1 MFAVQPVSTSSR
13 LAQIISGLTLTITL
27 NSSHLLDRFSKERG
41 YHIVA
46 GISIS
51 VVGLVITVRCDTSQ
65 VKYVGL
71 CVLLFGS
78 YIAAPLTVAWLSG
91 NTPEPGKRSLV
102 LGVNGFGNLAG
113 VIGSQLYKKR
123 YAPKYLLP
131 FYVTLGFVA
140 FALSG
145 YTAYRFTLDA
155 VNRRKM
161 AIVADKT
168 IDEIQ
173 AERMGT
179 TRYADR
185 KWTFIYGL

>member
-1 MFAVQPVSTSSR
+1 VK
-13 LAQIISGLTLTITL
+13 G
-27 NSSHLLDRFSKERG
+27 
-41 YHIVA
+41 
-46 GISIS
+46 
-51 VVGLVITVRCDTSQ
+51 DTSGT
-65 VKYVGL
+65 KYAGL
-71 CVLLFGS
+71 CVLLLGS

-123 YAPKYLLP
+123 YAPNYLLP

-140 FALSG
+140 AALAG
-145 YTAYRFTLDA
+145 YTAYRFTLKT
-155 VNRRKM
+155 VNRRKQ
-161 AIVADKT
+161 AILEDKT
-168 IDEIQ
+168 IDEIYS
-173 AERMGT
+173 ERLDN

>member
-1 MFAVQPVSTSSR
+1 MSVPPYVCGALGLYLFALSSDHR
-13 LAQIISGLTLTITL
+13 
-27 NSSHLLDRFSKERG
+27 KERG
-41 YHIVA
+41 YHIVV
-46 GISIS
+46 GIFIS
-51 VVGLVITVRCDTSQ
+51 LIGLVVTVICKTNRA
-65 VKYVGL
+65 KYVGL

-131 FYVTLGFVA
+131 FYVTLGFIA
-140 FALSG
+140 SALVG
-145 YTAYRFTLDA
+145 YTAYRFTLEA
-155 VNRRKM
+155 ANRHKK
-161 AIVADKT
+161 AILAGKSVEEIHVERADN
-168 IDEIQ
+168 
-173 AERMGT
+173 

-185 KWTFIYGL
+185 KWTFLYGL

>member
-1 MFAVQPVSTSSR
+1 MFAVQRVCTSSR
-13 LAQIISGLTLTITL
+13 LARTISKLALTTVLAD
-27 NSSHLLDRFSKERG
+27 SRLLDYNSKERG
-41 YHIVA
+41 YHIIA

-51 VVGLVITVRCDTSQ
+51 IVGLIITVKGDTSGA
-65 VKYVGL
+65 KYAGL
-71 CVLLFGS
+71 CILLFGS

-113 VIGSQLYKKR
+113 VIGSQLYKRR

-140 FALSG
+140 AALSG
-145 YTAYRFTLDA
+145 YTAYRFKLKA
-155 VNRRKM
+155 VNQRKQ
-161 AIVADKT
+161 AILNGKT
-168 IDEIQ
+168 IDEIYS
-173 AERMGT
+173 ERMDN